1 MKIILI
7 RMDENEIDKTYIDE
21 LFIIDINS
29 IDIDRYSSLISFIIE
44 YYSEEITNDKLAYIT
59 NIISSI
65 FGHDINSTSIY
76 RKLKYLINKGIY
88 NRFTKK
94 YKLDL
99 INLGLDENKIDEII
113 NIAKESPSLG
123 ELYKSTKSNTNIL
136 KDVQI
141 TTNVPIYSSNYS
153 INQDGSD
160 IKKQKLLI
168 KFDYSSD
175 TSSLIEINKNQL
187 FTFYQEIEKIQE
199 KLDKLY

>member
-1 MKIILI
+1 
-7 RMDENEIDKTYIDE
+7 MDENEIDKIYIDE
-21 LFIIDINS
+21 LFINDINS

-44 YYSEEITNDKLAYIT
+44 NYTEEISNDKLAYIT

-65 FGHDINSTSIY
+65 FGHDSNSTNIY

-99 INLGLDENKIDEII
+99 LNIGFDENKIDEII
-113 NIAKESPSLG
+113 NIAKETPSLG

-141 TTNVPIYSSNYS
+141 TTNMPVYSSNYN
-153 INQDGSD
+153 IDPAKDGSD

-175 TSSLIEINKNQL
+175 TSSLIEMNKNQL